1 MYESYAYWKLAIER
15 MTLDVIVVIV
25 YFVLN
30 SWRRLK
36 QRRNCDVL
44 LSSK

>member
-15 MTLDVIVVIV
+15 LTLDVIVIV
-25 YFVLN
+25 YFVLS

-36 QRRNCDVL
+36 QRRKRDVL
-44 LSSK
+44 LSNT